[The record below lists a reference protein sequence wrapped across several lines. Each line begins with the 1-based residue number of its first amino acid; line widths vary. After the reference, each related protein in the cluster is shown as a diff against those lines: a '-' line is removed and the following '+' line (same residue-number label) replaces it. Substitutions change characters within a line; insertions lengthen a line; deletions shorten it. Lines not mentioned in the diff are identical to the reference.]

1 MRQPRM
7 TPRLVRARLRQ
18 QEATLLRA
26 AGCTYEEIAG
36 RLGYRGR
43 GAAYKAVR
51 RALRLSTVGVAMV
64 GHLMLRL
71 RMEKGLE
78 AFARAVS
85 REDFRHALAT
95 VDRLVTEAER
105 LART

>member
-1 MRQPRM
+1 M

-43 GAAYKAVR
+43 GAAYKAVQ
-51 RALRLSTVGVAMV
+51 RALNLSAERVALV
-64 GHLMLRL
+64 GHLMVRI

-78 AFARAVS
+78 RFAAAV
-85 REDFRHALAT
+85 DKGNFRTALAT
-95 VDRLVTEAER
+95 VDRLLTEATR
-105 LART
+105 LGVSLC